1 MSLHGVLTIMPES
14 LWWQLENVRAFLAMG
29 GPVLWVIAAV
39 AAAIGFLVTERYWYL
54 LRIFPTEVRA
64 CCEVWQD
71 ASRRRGNTARHI
83 RTALVSEARI
93 RLNRS
98 LPLIKTLVA
107 ICPLLG
113 LLGTVTGMIQVFDV
127 VASLGTGNAR
137 AMAAGISR
145 ATLPTMAGMVVALPG
160 LYFCLQL
167 EHQLKRSV
175 DQLSD
180 KLRFS

>member
-1 MSLHGVLTIMPES
+1 MIES

-29 GPVLWVIAAV
+29 GPVMWVIVAV
-39 AAAIGFLVTERYWYL
+39 AAVIGFLVTERYWYL
-54 LRIFPTEVRA
+54 LRVFPDEMRA
-64 CCEVWQD
+64 CRQTWQQL
-71 ASRRRGNTARHI
+71 SQRRENLARPV
-83 RTALVSEARI
+83 RTALVSEAHI

-107 ICPLLG
+107 VCPLLG

-127 VASLGTGNAR
+127 VALLGTGNAR

-167 EHQLKRSV
+167 EHQVKRSV
-175 DQLSD
+175 EQLGDQL
-180 KLRFS
+180 RFPGGTCQ

>member
-1 MSLHGVLTIMPES
+1 MIES

-29 GPVLWVIAAV
+29 GPVMWVIVAV
-39 AAAIGFLVTERYWYL
+39 AAAIGFLVTERYWFL
-54 LRIFPTEVRA
+54 LRVFPRQMLVYRKT
-64 CCEVWQD
+64 WQQT
-71 ASRRRGNTARHI
+71 SSQRRENLARHI
-83 RTALVSEARI
+83 RTALVSEASI

-107 ICPLLG
+107 VCPLLG

-127 VASLGTGNAR
+127 VGSLGTGNAR
-137 AMAAGISR
+137 AMASGISR

-167 EHQLKRSV
+167 EYQVKRAVEQLGDRLHFGPGTVK
-175 DQLSD
+175 
-180 KLRFS
+180 

>member
-1 MSLHGVLTIMPES
+1 MIES

-29 GPVLWVIAAV
+29 GPVMWVIVAV
-39 AAAIGFLVTERYWYL
+39 AAIIGFLVTERHWYL
-54 LRIFPTEVRA
+54 LRVFPDDMRA
-64 CCEVWQD
+64 CRKTWQQV
-71 ASRRRGNTARHI
+71 SQRPENLARHV

-107 ICPLLG
+107 VCPLLG

-167 EHQLKRSV
+167 EHQVKRSV
-175 DQLSD
+175 DQLGD
-180 KLRFS
+180 QLRFR

>member
-1 MSLHGVLTIMPES
+1 MIEP

-29 GPVLWVIAAV
+29 GPVMWIIVVV
-39 AAAIGFLVTERYWYL
+39 AAAIGFLVTERHWYL
-54 LRIFPTEVRA
+54 LRVFPDDMRS
-64 CCEVWQD
+64 CCETWQQL
-71 ASRRRGNTARHI
+71 SQRQENLARHI

-98 LPLIKTLVA
+98 LPMIKTLVA
-107 ICPLLG
+107 VCPLLG

-167 EHQLKRSV
+167 EHQVRRSV
-175 DQLSD
+175 EQLGDQLR
-180 KLRFS
+180 LR

>member
-1 MSLHGVLTIMPES
+1 MVES

-29 GPVLWVIAAV
+29 GPVMWVIVAV
-39 AAAIGFLVTERYWYL
+39 AAAIGFLVTERHWYL
-54 LRIFPTEVRA
+54 LRVFPGEIRSCRKT
-64 CCEVWQD
+64 WQQV
-71 ASRRRGNTARHI
+71 SQRRENLARHV
-83 RTALVSEARI
+83 RTALVSEANI

-98 LPLIKTLVA
+98 IPLIKTLVA
-107 ICPLLG
+107 VCPLLG
-113 LLGTVTGMIQVFDV
+113 LLGTVTGMIQVFEV

-167 EHQLKRSV
+167 EHQVKRSV
-175 DQLSD
+175 EQLGDQL
-180 KLRFS
+180 RVPGGTGQ

>member
-1 MSLHGVLTIMPES
+1 MVES
-14 LWWQLENVRAFLAMG
+14 LWWQLENVHTFLAMG
-29 GPVLWVIAAV
+29 GPVMLVIVAV

-54 LRIFPTEVRA
+54 LRVFPGEMLA
-64 CCEVWQD
+64 CRQTWQRV
-71 ASRRRGNTARHI
+71 SQRRENLARHV
-83 RTALVSEARI
+83 RSALVSEARI
-93 RLNRS
+93 RLNS
-98 LPLIKTLVA
+98 TLPLIKTLVA

-167 EHQLKRSV
+167 EHQVKRSV
-175 DQLSD
+175 EQLADQL
-180 KLRFS
+180 RFPGGTCR

>member
-1 MSLHGVLTIMPES
+1 MIES
-14 LWWQLENVRAFLAMG
+14 IWWQLENVRAFLAMG
-29 GPVLWVIAAV
+29 GPVMWIIVAV
-39 AAAIGFLVTERYWYL
+39 AAVIGFLVTERHWYL
-54 LRIFPTEVRA
+54 LRVFPDDMRA
-64 CCEVWQD
+64 CRESWQQL
-71 ASRRRGNTARHI
+71 SRRQEGLARHI
-83 RTALVSEARI
+83 RAALISEVCI

-107 ICPLLG
+107 VCPLLG

-167 EHQLKRSV
+167 EHQVKRSV
-175 DQLSD
+175 DQLGD
-180 KLRFS
+180 QLRFQ

>member
-1 MSLHGVLTIMPES
+1 MLES
-14 LWWQLENVRAFLAMG
+14 LWWQLEKVHAFLTMG
-29 GPVLWVIAAV
+29 GPVMLVILAV
-39 AAAIGFLVTERYWYL
+39 AAVIGFLVTERYWYL
-54 LRIFPTEVRA
+54 LRAYPGQMLTCRQSWKQVA
-64 CCEVWQD
+64 
-71 ASRRRGNTARHI
+71 RRSEKLARHV

-93 RLNRS
+93 RLTRS

-137 AMAAGISR
+137 AMASGISR

-167 EHQLKRSV
+167 EHHVTRSV
-175 DQLSD
+175 EQLSD
-180 KLRFS
+180 QLRLR

>member
-1 MSLHGVLTIMPES
+1 MLET
-14 LWWQLENVRAFLAMG
+14 LWWQLESVRAFLTMG
-29 GPVLWVIAAV
+29 GPVMWVIVAV
-39 AAAIGFLVTERYWYL
+39 AATIGFLISERYWYL
-54 LRIFPTEVRA
+54 LRVFPDEVRSRLQIWEQVA
-64 CCEVWQD
+64 
-71 ASRRRGNTARHI
+71 RRRQHLAQQI
-83 RTALVSEARI
+83 RTAMVSEARI
-93 RLNRS
+93 RLYRS

-137 AMAAGISR
+137 AMASGISR

-167 EHQLKRSV
+167 EHQIKRSV
-175 DQLSD
+175 DQLCD
-180 KLRFS
+180 KLRLS